1 MPIKLIYSNKNKY
14 VLSSGAGLDRLFSR
28 RVISNSSIT
37 VGACENEVCLSKLV
51 YADDAAL
58 IADKVLQASARS
70 TSIAKGSLENAA
82 PMGISIR
89 KSKLMHIECTQ
100 EDQKECDS

>member
-1 MPIKLIYSNKNKY
+1 MQALI
-14 VLSSGAGLDRLFSR
+14 VSGL
-28 RVISNSSIT
+28 T
-37 VGACENEVCLSKLV
+37 MGAYENEVCMSKLE

-58 IADKVLQASARS
+58 IDDTVLQASARS
-70 TSIAKGSLENAA
+70 TSIAKGSPEDAA

-89 KSKLMHIECTQ
+89 KSKLMHIQCTQ